1 MRDSERYVVMSDEH
15 RAVTTL
21 ALFGYLVTVLAWELE
36 LGVVLLHV
44 FAKKKLDPF
53 AHAALLGVSITLTAF
68 TYVQGSRDFLR
79 LRRTRGRV
87 RLTGLQVVLITM
99 FIVTLG
105 TTLGLITMRLV
116 NH

>member
-1 MRDSERYVVMSDEH
+1 VPRERHHVS
-15 RAVTTL
+15 TL

-53 AHAALLGVSITLTAF
+53 AHAALLAVSFTLTAF
-68 TYVQGSRDFLR
+68 TYVRGKRDFVWLR
-79 LRRTRGRV
+79 GTRGRV
-87 RLTGLQVVLITM
+87 QLTGPQAVLITM
-99 FIVTLG
+99 FVVCLG
-105 TTLGLITMRLV
+105 TMLGLITMRLV